1 MKQNLY
7 LSHSLHKALSSVI
20 CHVSF
25 SACAIVCLFAF
36 GACATDADT
45 DQLQLS
51 SGYISMAQTDVVLAG
66 QGGSQTVALT
76 ANCAW
81 SATSSE
87 PWLSVT
93 PAGGE
98 GSANL
103 TLTAQTNTSV
113 TAVRTATVSVSTSD
127 GLRRTIHVRQE
138 KNDETLRFNTAT
150 LVFVPDGEAKSLVIE
165 SNAQWEIMGAT
176 EWLTLSQTTGEGNS
190 QITITAEANPLETER
205 TATLTVRG
213 TTKSDRVTITQ
224 EGRATTLSVTPT
236 EVAFDAVGTTKS
248 VSLVGDATWQ
258 ASSSA
263 EWLQID
269 QSEGVGAATLSL
281 TCADNAT
288 EQPRTAT
295 VTIKTLRRELVV
307 AVSQQPGQRPMLAQP
322 VASAIGRNAMT
333 LASSWQSDFDV
344 TAYGFA
350 VSTTADDIGTLCP
363 ADSRSA
369 QNFSLQL
376 TGLTSHGTYYI
387 RAYATNK
394 VGTAYSDSIR
404 VTTEGAVPGE
414 DDNVKPNL

>member
-1 MKQNLY
+1 MKQNAY
-7 LSHSLHKALSSVI
+7 HHHSLHKALSSVI
-20 CHVSF
+20 CHLSF
-25 SACAIVCLFAF
+25 SACAIIVLGAF

-51 SGYISMAQTDVVLAG
+51 GGFLSVAQTDVALPG
-66 QGGSQTVALT
+66 QGGSQALSVT

-81 SATSSE
+81 SATSAE
-87 PWLSVT
+87 TWLTVT
-93 PAGGE
+93 PTGGH
-98 GSANL
+98 GSATL
-103 TLTAQTNTSV
+103 SLTAQANPSV
-113 TAVRTATVSVSTSD
+113 TTTRTATVTLSTDD
-127 GLRRTIHVRQE
+127 GLHRTLHVRQE
-138 KNDETLRFNTAT
+138 MNDETLRFNTAT
-150 LVFVPDGEAKSLVIE
+150 LVFVPEGEAKSLVIE

-176 EWLTLSQTTGEGNS
+176 DWLTLSQTTGEGNS

-224 EGRATTLSVTPT
+224 EGRATTLSVSPT
-236 EVAFDAVGTTKS
+236 EMLFDAVGMTKT

-269 QSEGVGAATLSL
+269 QTEGVGAATLSL

-288 EQPRTAT
+288 EQSRTAT

-307 AVSQQPGQRPMLAQP
+307 AVSQQPGQRPTLSLP
-322 VASAIGRNAMT
+322 VASAVGRNAMT
-333 LASSWQSDFDV
+333 LGSAWLSDFDV

-350 VSTTADDIGTLCP
+350 VSTTADAEGTLHP
-363 ADSRSA
+363 ADSHSG
-369 QNFSLQL
+369 QSFTLQL
-376 TGLTSHGTYYI
+376 NGLTSHATYYI

-394 VGTAYSDSIR
+394 VGTAYSEPIR